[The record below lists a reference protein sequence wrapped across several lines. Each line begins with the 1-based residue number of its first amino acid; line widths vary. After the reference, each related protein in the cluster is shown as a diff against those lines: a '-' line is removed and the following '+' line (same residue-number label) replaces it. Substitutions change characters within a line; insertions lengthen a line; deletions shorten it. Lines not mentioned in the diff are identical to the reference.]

1 MKLSK
6 YKLIIW
12 AMVSMAFTS
21 CGDFLDHLP
30 DERVD
35 NLNEDQVVKLLST
48 AYTGGNYGWICE
60 ISSDNVIDINTPYY
74 ATQSNGDEIRVYYNL
89 NSYGREDDEAF
100 RFEPVK
106 SSTNSDSPTSVWDGC
121 YGAIATANHAI
132 EHLNR
137 LKAENGGEMTASMR
151 AAYGEAY
158 LCRSFHHF
166 ILVNVFSQ
174 AWKNVE
180 ASKADVGVPYIDWVN
195 SELIMSA
202 PRGTVADTY
211 AKIEEDL
218 ERGLELVSDI
228 NYEYPKWHF
237 NVNAAHAYAARFYLY
252 KRDYAKVIEHA
263 NAVLGTD
270 RTLLPQML
278 MDYSKFDDCTRSTD
292 YAEIW
297 QGPDQNNNLMLIST
311 YSTQWRRS
319 IGNRYAYAGR
329 AMRDIQNHVGPNWRW
344 YMMPAAGVSGGT
356 FWDGNSDHGYASAR
370 IAERFQYSDKVAGI
384 GYAHI
389 IRREFTATELLLER
403 AEAYLLGNKDVDNC
417 VADLIAYEE
426 SRQSFSPENKKFYT
440 SNNALTPLTHNIIK
454 SYYTYDERVDEDKQ
468 NPNVCKSWDF
478 TQNMSA
484 DFVVPKDLE
493 LYMNCINDMR
503 RYETAYGGHRF
514 FDMKRW
520 GMEWSHTYGDANTQI
535 TITLKWDDPR
545 RAIEAPQDVLAAGME
560 SSYSKPQE
568 VKPGNSSTQYMGV
581 PEFRK

>member
-6 YKLIIW
+6 YKFIIW
-12 AMVSMAFTS
+12 AMASMAFTS

-48 AYTGGNYGWICE
+48 AYTVGNYGWICE
-60 ISSDNVIDINTPYY
+60 VSSDNVIDINAPYY
-74 ATQSNGDEIRVYYNL
+74 ATQSNGDQIRVYYNL

-106 SSTNSDSPTSVWDGC
+106 SSTNSDSPTAVWEGC
-121 YGAIATANHAI
+121 YGAIATANHALA
-132 EHLNR
+132 HLDR
-137 LKAENGGEMTASMR
+137 LKAEKNGEVTASMR

-158 LCRSFHHF
+158 LTRAFHHF
-166 ILVNVFSQ
+166 ILVNVFCQ
-174 AWKNVE
+174 AWKNEE
-180 ASKADVGVPYIDWVN
+180 ASKADIGVPYVDKVN
-195 SELIMSA
+195 NDLIFTA
-202 PRGTVADTY
+202 ARGNVADTY

-218 ERGLELVSDI
+218 ERGLELVSDV

-237 NVNAAHAYAARFYLY
+237 NVNAAHAFAARFYLY
-252 KRDYAKVIEHA
+252 KRNYDKVIEHA

-278 MDYSKFDDCTRSTD
+278 MDYSRFDDCTRLTD

-297 QGPDQNNNLMLIST
+297 QGPNENNNLMLIST

-319 IGNRYAYAGR
+319 VGCRYAYAGG
-329 AMRDIQNHVGPNWRW
+329 AMRDIQNHLGPNWRW
-344 YMMPAAGVSGGT
+344 YMMPCAGVGGGT
-356 FWDGNSDHGYASAR
+356 FWDGNSDHGYASSR
-370 IAERFQYSDKVAGI
+370 IGERFQYSDKVAGI
-384 GYAHI
+384 GYAHV

-403 AEAYLLGNKDVDNC
+403 AEAYLLGKKDVDNC
-417 VADLIAYEE
+417 VADIIAYDD
-426 SRQSFSPENKKFYT
+426 SRWSFSEANKKFYT
-440 SNNALTPLTHNIIK
+440 SNNALQPLTHTMIQN
-454 SYYTYDERVDEDKQ
+454 YYTYDERLGEDNQ
-468 NPNVCKSWDF
+468 NPNVCKTWAF
-478 TQNMSA
+478 TQNMSP
-484 DFVVPKDLE
+484 DFVVPVELE

-520 GMEWSHTYGDANTQI
+520 GMEWSHTYGDANVQT
-535 TITLKWDDPR
+535 TVTLTWNDPR
-545 RAIEAPQDVLAAGME
+545 RAIEVPQEVMAAGME
-560 SSYSKPQE
+560 SSYSKPE
-568 VKPGNSSTQYMGV
+568 EAKPASSFTQNKEV